1 MCVCVCVSVHLHI
14 GVKVLGEDRRPF
26 HALICAHVHTQTTV
40 THSPARMVVHA
51 PPFLLATTAPAHV
64 AMRETSAREV
74 GAWC

>member
-1 MCVCVCVSVHLHI
+1 MHSS
-14 GVKVLGEDRRPF
+14 
-26 HALICAHVHTQTTV
+26 ACAHVHTQTTV

-51 PPFLLATTAPAHV
+51 PPSLLATTAPAHM